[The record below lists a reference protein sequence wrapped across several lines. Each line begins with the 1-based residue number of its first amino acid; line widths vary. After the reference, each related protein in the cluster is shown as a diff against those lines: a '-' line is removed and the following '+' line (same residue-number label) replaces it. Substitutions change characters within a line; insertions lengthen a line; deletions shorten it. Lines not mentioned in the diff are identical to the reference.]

1 MNGAQVER
9 WTICT
14 ILFPLFWQRGGVR
27 YNRDPQISIF
37 TIVFLV
43 KIFVVFKI
51 SCRPSPATSLIQQTF
66 SPSVFL
72 VRGKFSLRQSIS
84 AMADKENPPKELP
97 QEPPVLPHQRF
108 AGPGKYIL

>member
-1 MNGAQVER
+1 MGHRWNGGPYALYYSLYFGNVAAFD
-9 WTICT
+9 I
-14 ILFPLFWQRGGVR
+14 I
-27 YNRDPQISIF
+27 RDPQISIF

>member
-9 WTICT
+9 RTICN

-27 YNRDPQISIF
+27 YNRDPQISII
-37 TIVFLV
+37 TIVFLF

-51 SCRPSPATSLIQQTF
+51 SCRPSPATSSIQQTF